1 MSAILKY
8 ELITTLRAQCQ
19 GYVLDLVPAF
29 IQSQYHHEK
38 ETHPHSIE
46 HNHLLIKYIYLLSIL
61 IAGCPGFNN
70 RLQCENGYKV
80 DRSGC
85 PISEC
90 GMLNYDFMANNKFSP
105 QKNLAAFSQL
115 FLFKR
120 YAHSHICKSI

>member
-1 MSAILKY
+1 MSALLKY
-8 ELITTLRAQCQ
+8 ELINTLRAQCI
-19 GYVLDLVPAF
+19 GYVLDLVSPS
-29 IQSQYHHEK
+29 IQSQYHHQK

-80 DRSGC
+80 DRNGC

-90 GMLNYDFMANNKFSP
+90 GLYEITLST
-105 QKNLAAFSQL
+105 Q
-115 FLFKR
+115 
-120 YAHSHICKSI
+120 